1 MIIYNHIDIKTHMAI
16 NMWQW
21 YPSAIKCMS
30 VDDWI
35 LGVYWK
41 YVGFFSR
48 LIENC
53 LVGGHA
59 IVRNDRWL
67 WNLLLVGN
75 RNAWL
80 YMAIS
85 CYFNEKFQWKHAWI
99 EKGNRSAGVQVPGLW
114 ILKRSLN
121 HSNWLVRHV
130 RHVRPGLPKPLPKQS
145 RQSVQSLRILF
156 VPCRQ
161 CRQCRA
167 EWIAEWIAEFAVCS
181 SVWSKHGK
189 SHCQAI
195 RFHLL
200 SLKAKR
206 SVLKESSIVRFLC
219 GHCNTLHLWHLVT
232 SCVFEKCDE
241 CDEKCD
247 HNVTISMWQC
257 DPKGWP

>member
-1 MIIYNHIDIKTHMAI
+1 MAI

-41 YVGFFSR
+41 YVGFLSR

-53 LVGGHA
+53 LVDGHA

-80 YMAIS
+80 YMTIS
-85 CYFNEKFQWKHAWI
+85 MKTCLNWKRWKR
-99 EKGNRSAGVQVPGLW
+99 EQECRCAGARPVDFEAFLEPFELAG
-114 ILKRSLN
+114 ST
-121 HSNWLVRHV
+121 LVRHV
-130 RHVRPGLPKPLPKQS
+130 RHVRRWFDMFDQ
-145 RQSVQSLRILF
+145 VCQSLCQSPGRSCASCS
-156 VPCRQ
+156 VRSMSSMSC
-161 CRQCRA
+161 CA
-167 EWIAEWIAEFAVCS
+167 ELPSLQSAAP
-181 SVWSKHGK
+181 
-189 SHCQAI
+189 CQAI
-195 RFHLL
+195 RFHRL
-200 SLKAKR
+200 SLTKR
-206 SVLKESSIVRFLC
+206 SKRSEGVKYRMVPW
-219 GHCNTLHLWHLVT
+219 HCNDIAMTSHLWHLVT

-257 DPKGWP
+257 DLIRFDPIWSDYWP